1 MYEGVQALKNGANI
15 IQPFEYCVHLP
26 KDEVEPIEMK
36 KYEEQKDIA
45 RRAYSSKTVWKSFA
59 SNCVNSGWR
68 GQSDIYD
75 VHGHVGFAWGAKRE
89 ILDAVPMYDKAL
101 IGGSDH
107 VMAHAAAG
115 HIPHKCIQKSFTEDI
130 KEVEA
135 WSQKFY
141 HVVRGKID
149 FVKGD
154 LYHIWHGDIENRKY
168 LQRIIEFTPKAKKIT
183 KRDSNGLY
191 ITDDVDT
198 IDYMTQYFIARE
210 MCDVVEDLVGAI
222 VYNQTDDGQTS
233 QQISNTQ
240 DQNYQQ
246 DQSAIDVMG
255 SVAVSATVSAADT
268 LLSNQPDNYNTPN
281 DNFS

>member
-1 MYEGVQALKNGANI
+1 
-15 IQPFEYCVHLP
+15 
-26 KDEVEPIEMK
+26 
-36 KYEEQKDIA
+36 
-45 RRAYSSKTVWKSFA
+45 
-59 SNCVNSGWR
+59 
-68 GQSDIYD
+68 
-75 VHGHVGFAWGAKRE
+75 
-89 ILDAVPMYDKAL
+89 
-101 IGGSDH
+101 
-107 VMAHAAAG
+107 
-115 HIPHKCIQKSFTEDI
+115 
-130 KEVEA
+130 
-135 WSQKFY
+135 
-141 HVVRGKID
+141 VRGKID

-210 MCDVVEDLVGAI
+210 MCYVVEDLVGAI